1 MQKIYMEVFIMAFV
15 LERLTEDDVSFFN
28 ALGIRDW
35 TGKHQKIVIPERS
48 TWCIDREK
56 NIFYMRLGGGCEYE
70 PYISVFWCNGF
81 EIRIEEENTTLD
93 APKKIYKA
101 LNLPKKCSN
110 KNEIMQLILEALE
123 AWRNF
128 NHVATNKT
136 VKYIIEDDTII
147 EYRCADRRI

>member
-56 NIFYMRLGGGCEYE
+56 NIFYMRLGGGREYE

-110 KNEIMQLILEALE
+110 ENEIMQLILEALE

-136 VKYIIEDDTII
+136 VKYIIEEDTII

>member
-1 MQKIYMEVFIMAFV
+1 MAFV

-35 TGKHQKIVIPERS
+35 TGKHRKIVIPERS
-48 TWCIDREK
+48 TWCIDRER
-56 NIFYMRLGGGCEYE
+56 NIFYMRLGGGREYE
-70 PYISVFWCNGF
+70 PYISVFWCDGF

-93 APKKIYKA
+93 APKKMYKI
-101 LNLPKKCSN
+101 LTFPKKCSN

-123 AWRNF
+123 AWRNL
-128 NHVATNKT
+128 NNVVTNKT

-147 EYRCADRRI
+147 EYRCTDGRI